1 MLVDT
6 HCHLGDVK
14 FDSDRDNV
22 ISRARSAGVQHV
34 IVIADSEVSTRQGIE
49 LAHKYGLS
57 ATAGVHPHEAASW
70 NDDVATAI
78 ERALGNPAVVAVGEA
93 GLDYHYDH
101 SPRDVQRKVFQKQL
115 EMAARH
121 EMPIVVHSR
130 SADEDMMEMLDGAE
144 ATVVLHS
151 FSSGRQLLELGLER
165 NDYVSFSGM
174 VTFRSWHDDEAVRA
188 VPDNRILIETDA
200 PYLAPV
206 PHRGKRNE
214 PAFVAATAVRI
225 AELRGVALEEITVQ
239 TTANAAECFGIL
251 LDSNKLNHR

>member
-1 MLVDT
+1 MVDT

-14 FDSDRDNV
+14 FDSDRDAV
-22 ISRARSAGVQHV
+22 ISRARSAGVRHA
-34 IVIADSEVSTRQGIE
+34 IVIADSEVATRQGIE

-70 NDDVATAI
+70 NDDVATGI
-78 ERALGNPAVVAVGEA
+78 ENALSDPAVVAVGES

-101 SPRDVQRKVFQKQL
+101 SPREVQREVFQKQL
-115 EMAARH
+115 EIAARH
-121 EMPIVVHSR
+121 QMPIVVHSR
-130 SADEDMMEMLDGAE
+130 SADEDMMTMLRDAE

-174 VTFRSWHDDEAVRA
+174 VTFRSWHDDEAVKA
-188 VPDNRILIETDA
+188 VPANRILIETDS

-214 PAFVAATAVRI
+214 PAFVAEVAARI
-225 AELRGVALEEITVQ
+225 AELRGLTLEEIAVQ
-239 TTANAAECFGIL
+239 TTANAAECFGL
-251 LDSNKLNHR
+251 LLHHNELDHR

>member
-1 MLVDT
+1 MVDT

-14 FDSDRDNV
+14 FDPDRDIV
-22 ISRARSAGVQHV
+22 VSRARRAGVQHI
-34 IVIADSEVSTRQGIE
+34 IVIADSEVSTRQGVD

-57 ATAGVHPHEAASW
+57 ATAGVHPHEAESW

-78 ERALGNPAVVAVGEA
+78 ENALSDPAVVAVGEA

-101 SPRDVQRKVFQKQL
+101 SPRDVQREAFQNQL
-115 EMAARH
+115 EIAARH
-121 EMPIVVHSR
+121 QMPIIVHSR
-130 SADEDMMEMLDGAE
+130 SADEDMMAILRDAD
-144 ATVVLHS
+144 ATAVLHS

-174 VTFRSWHDDEAVRA
+174 VTFRSWRDDEIVRA
-188 VPDNRILIETDA
+188 VPDNRILIETDS

-214 PAFVAATAVRI
+214 PAFVAETAARI
-225 AELRGVALEEITVQ
+225 AELRGVTLEEIAVQ

-251 LDSNKLNHR
+251 LHHIKLDH